1 MRLAINSKQPF
12 KGRELRVKKAVEP
25 KKREK
30 KALRKEAAADERR
43 AARKTKNAESDDS
56 DDAPKKNFG
65 DIYSSDDSEDEKPN
79 IPKHIIDLSSKQKEN
94 NGMVDFAKNSK
105 NDDNG
110 EMKFQNIIAFNQR
123 KRHAMLREMIG
134 TA

>member
-1 MRLAINSKQPF
+1 MRAAINSKLPF

-43 AARKTKNAESDDS
+43 ASRKAKNADSDDS
-56 DDAPKKNFG
+56 DNVPKKNFG
-65 DIYSSDDSEDEKPN
+65 DVYSSDDYEDEKL
-79 IPKHIIDLSSKQKEN
+79 PKHIVDLSSKQKEN

-110 EMKFQNIIAFNQR
+110 EIKFQNIIAFNQR

>member
-1 MRLAINSKQPF
+1 MRAAINSKLPF

-43 AARKTKNAESDDS
+43 ASRKAKNADSDDS
-56 DDAPKKNFG
+56 DEVPKKNFG
-65 DIYSSDDSEDEKPN
+65 DVYSSDDSEDEKL
-79 IPKHIIDLSSKQKEN
+79 PKHIVDLSSKQKEN

-110 EMKFQNIIAFNQR
+110 EIKFQNIIAFNQR